1 MNDPIPIED
10 EIEFVD
16 AKGLQLCRDSFGDL
30 VAEFAD
36 GSVHSPVSPAR
47 AFPLS
52 GLDEFIVLQ
61 GKGGKEIGIIEH
73 MNQMKKA
80 DRKLL
85 EEELEK
91 CYFTP
96 KIEAIHSIASDHG
109 VMHWQVDTDRGQT
122 DFDLRS
128 RRSLLSLPGGRV
140 FVKDVDGNRYEI
152 PNYHRLDAKSIA
164 LLEPLV

>member
-1 MNDPIPIED
+1 MNAPIRIED
-10 EIEFVD
+10 EIQFLD
-16 AKGLQLCRDSFGDL
+16 AKGLQLRRNSFGEL

-36 GSVHSPVSPAR
+36 GSVQSPVSPAR
-47 AFPLS
+47 SFPLS
-52 GLDEFIVLQ
+52 GLDEFIVLL
-61 GKGGKEIGIIEH
+61 GEDGKEVGIIEH

-85 EEELEK
+85 EEELDK

-96 KIEAIHSIASDHG
+96 KIDTIHSIDSDHG
-109 VMHWQVDTDRGQT
+109 VMHWEVGTDRGHT

-152 PNYHRLDAKSIA
+152 PNYHRLDPKSMA
-164 LLEPLV
+164 LLEPLI